1 MEWYLRVWQ
10 RYAEFTGR
18 SRRMEYWMFTLIHSI
33 ILLVLCLGITG
44 FGILK
49 LPFVG
54 ATSGL
59 LAAAYSLAALIPC
72 FAVTVRRLHDID
84 KSGWW
89 ILISLVP
96 IAGGIALLV
105 MTILDGTQGAN
116 QFGTDPKAT
125 PQPTPIG

>member
-33 ILLVLCLGITG
+33 IILVLCLGITG

-54 ATSGL
+54 AASGL
-59 LAAAYSLAALIPC
+59 IAAAYSLAALIPC
-72 FAVTVRRLHDID
+72 FAVTVRRLHDTD

-89 ILISLVP
+89 ILICLVP
-96 IAGGIALLV
+96 VIGSIALLV
-105 MTILDGTQGAN
+105 MTVLDGTRGAN
-116 QFGTDPKAT
+116 QYGADPKAT
-125 PQPTPIG
+125 PQPASIG